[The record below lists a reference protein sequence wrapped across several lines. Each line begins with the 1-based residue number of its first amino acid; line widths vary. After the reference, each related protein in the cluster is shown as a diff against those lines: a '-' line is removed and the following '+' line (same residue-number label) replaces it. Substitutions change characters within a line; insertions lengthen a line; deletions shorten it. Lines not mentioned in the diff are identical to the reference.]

1 MFKNI
6 FILTQILLFQVQSY
20 AQKALDKALLWEI
33 SGKELTQ
40 TSYLFGTIHMI
51 PKDDYF
57 LPHGFEKAFET
68 SNTLYL
74 ELDINEMNDMSKMMG
89 LLEKCYMR
97 DNKKL
102 SDLLSEEDLK
112 IVKSKIEEMGLPFFM
127 FERMKPLFL
136 SSMMMT
142 DGANPMSGLDEKIKS
157 YEIELMEKANTGKKP
172 LKGIETMEF
181 QLSIF
186 DSIPYEIQAKN
197 LVHSIQAEENKS
209 DDSLKGLVELYK
221 TQDIEKLVDAVE
233 KSDDDMKPFLD
244 LMLTNRN
251 KSWIPIMEEAMKNNS
266 CFFAVGAG
274 HLGGENG
281 VIKLL
286 KKEGYKLKPVK

>member
-1 MFKNI
+1 MLKN
-6 FILTQILLFQVQSY
+6 ILLFTQIILLQVQSF

-33 SGKELTQ
+33 SGKELSQ

-57 LPHGFEKAFET
+57 LPKGFEEAFE
-68 SNTLYL
+68 SSSTLYL
-74 ELDINEMNDMSKMMG
+74 ELDINEMSDMSKMMG

-112 IVKSKIEEMGLPFFM
+112 IVKTKIEDMGLPFFM

-142 DGANPMSGLDEKIKS
+142 DGANPMSGPDEKIKS
-157 YEIELMEKANTGKKP
+157 YEFELMEKANTGKKP

-233 KSDDDMKPFLD
+233 KSDEDMKPFLD

-251 KSWIPIMEEAMKNNS
+251 KSWIPTMKEAMKNNS

-274 HLGGENG
+274 HLGGEYG
-281 VIKLL
+281 VINLL

>member
-1 MFKNI
+1 MLKYI
-6 FILTQILLFQVQSY
+6 LVLTQIILFQVHSF
-20 AQKALDKALLWEI
+20 AQKAIDKALLWEI
-33 SGKELTQ
+33 SGKDLVQ
-40 TSYLFGTIHMI
+40 SSYLFGTIHMI
-51 PKDDYF
+51 PKVDYF
-57 LPHGFEKAFET
+57 LPKGFDKAFEN
-68 SNTLYL
+68 SATLYL
-74 ELDINEMNDMSKMMG
+74 ELDMNEMNDMSKMMG

-102 SDLLSEEDLK
+102 SDLLNDEDLK

-136 SSMMMT
+136 SSMLMME
-142 DGANPMSGLDEKIKS
+142 GSNPMRGNDDKMSS
-157 YEIELMEKANTGKKP
+157 YEFELMEKANASKKP

-197 LVHSIQAEENKS
+197 LVQSIQSEENKS
-209 DDSLKGLVELYK
+209 DDSLKSLVELYK
-221 TQDIEKLVDAVE
+221 DQDVDKLVTAVE

-251 KSWIPIMEEAMKNNS
+251 KAWIPIMKNVMKINS

-274 HLGGENG
+274 HLGGDYG
-281 VIKLL
+281 VINLL
-286 KKEGYKLKPVK
+286 KKEGYKLKPIK